1 MRKIKILCDGNCF
14 FRAVSH
20 QLFNHENNHSE
31 LRSVAIKYIS
41 KNEFLFQSF
50 ISDEDKILHD
60 YILHMSKLNTYAD
73 QLVITGTTMIL
84 NQNIVVRELG
94 KFPLLIPIL
103 DYIDHQLHILY
114 NPNIQHSTL

>member
-73 QLVITGTTMIL
+73 IGAQIPLQLVSLCSYEIFSIRIFHNT
-84 NQNIVVRELG
+84 
-94 KFPLLIPIL
+94 LLCKGM
-103 DYIDHQLHILY
+103 
-114 NPNIQHSTL
+114 